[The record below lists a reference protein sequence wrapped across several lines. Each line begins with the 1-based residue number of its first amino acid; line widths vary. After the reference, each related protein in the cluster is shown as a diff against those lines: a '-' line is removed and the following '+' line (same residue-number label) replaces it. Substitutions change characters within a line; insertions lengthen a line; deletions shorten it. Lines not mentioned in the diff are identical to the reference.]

1 MSMGVGVTSQIKVM
15 NQIVNKHFFLKAVIR
30 PSQEKLMISDGKQY
44 LIAYF
49 PFDMSMNIQ

>member
-1 MSMGVGVTSQIKVM
+1 MPYAETVPRQTVVGKL
-15 NQIVNKHFFLKAVIR
+15 NKNFFLKHTIR

-49 PFDMSMNIQ
+49 PFDMSMNI

>member
-1 MSMGVGVTSQIKVM
+1 LFFAY
-15 NQIVNKHFFLKAVIR
+15 NFLKHTIR

-49 PFDMSMNIQ
+49 PFDMSMNI